1 MGQID
6 VAHQPKDQRESA
18 GDQEIEA
25 AERDAVEDGVEEDL
39 LPAEGL
45 FKAGRPD
52 RENEPEQ
59 RCDRED
65 RQKCPCRMALD
76 ESGHVRNLAATR
88 APRGCPHRS
97 ADPKQGACHTID
109 VHPPAV
115 SRPSFGSRS
124 MHPNGDGR
132 GGFDRQYLL
141 SVSAVP
147 SGTQDLGCTAVIRG
161 RHPNISRKKAGERAL
176 R

>member
-1 MGQID
+1 EGDNEAENPRAGPSADGVADISAEQMERAVGQID

-65 RQKCPCRMALD
+65 RQKCPCRVALD
-76 ESGHVRNLAATR
+76 ESGHVRNL
-88 APRGCPHRS
+88 
-97 ADPKQGACHTID
+97 
-109 VHPPAV
+109 
-115 SRPSFGSRS
+115 
-124 MHPNGDGR
+124 
-132 GGFDRQYLL
+132 
-141 SVSAVP
+141 
-147 SGTQDLGCTAVIRG
+147 
-161 RHPNISRKKAGERAL
+161 
-176 R
+176 